1 MTTTRYPSGR
11 SAWSLVGLLT
21 VAYIFSFTDRAI
33 LGLLIEPIKADLELS
48 DTQLGLLLGPAF
60 AIFYATM
67 GLPFGWL
74 ADRYRRTWIVGAG
87 AVVWSLA
94 TLACGLGK
102 NFIQLFV
109 ARMFVGVGEAT
120 LSPCAMSM
128 IADSFPPERRGKPMA
143 FYTTAV
149 VFGTSIAYLVGA
161 TVLTWAKTAGPQ
173 SLPVIGEVEG
183 WQLIFIGLGL
193 AGILPALP
201 FFAWREP
208 PRNASQEPAV
218 GLEGTGMRDTLV
230 YVARHWRV
238 YLSFVSLVCV
248 MTIIAYATGWNP
260 AMFSRTFGW
269 SAAQYA
275 LVTGLVTLPLQLAV
289 HALTGWAVDRW
300 SQRGHR
306 DAPML
311 CVIWGALVMVP
322 GYALAPLMP
331 NGTVAFVVL
340 SMGGI
345 GIGMITSVAPAA
357 LLNIAP
363 GAIRAQIVAL
373 YFMIIS
379 LTGLFLGPTT
389 VGFLSA
395 NVFGEDRLNLA
406 VAAIPV
412 LFGVVPLLL
421 IPAMR
426 RRYRQHLAR
435 LAG

>member
-1 MTTTRYPSGR
+1 MS
-11 SAWSLVGLLT
+11 LLT
-21 VAYIFSFTDRAI
+21 VAYIFSYTDRAI

-74 ADRYRRTWIVGAG
+74 ADRWRRTWIVGAG
-87 AVVWSLA
+87 ALVWSLA
-94 TLACGLGK
+94 TVACGLGR
-102 NFIQLFV
+102 NFVQLFV

-128 IADSFPPERRGKPMA
+128 IADSYPPERRGKPMA

-173 SLPVIGEVEG
+173 SLPLIGAVEA

-201 FFAWREP
+201 FFVWREP

-230 YVARHWRV
+230 YVARHWQV
-238 YLSFVSLVCV
+238 YLSFVSLVCL

-289 HALTGWAVDRW
+289 HALTGWAVDRQ
-300 SQRGHR
+300 SQRGQR
-306 DAPML
+306 DASL
-311 CVIWGALVMVP
+311 VCVIWGALVMVP
-322 GYALAPLMP
+322 GYTLAPLMP
-331 NGTVAFVVL
+331 NGTAAFVVL
-340 SMGGI
+340 SIGGI

-363 GAIRAQIVAL
+363 AQIRAQLVAL

-406 VAAIPV
+406 VASIPV
-412 LFGVVPLLL
+412 LFGAVPLLL
-421 IPAMR
+421 IPRMR
-426 RRYRQHLAR
+426 RCYRQHLDR
-435 LAG
+435 LG